1 MNSNEVA
8 FISAIILCTA
18 FWLIIQAVGGPLV
31 YQ

>member
-8 FISAIILCTA
+8 FISAIVLCTA
-18 FWLIIQAVGGPLV
+18 FWLIIQAIGGPLV